1 MDLAILWFILIAV
14 LYIGY
19 FILEGFDFGVGML
32 MPFLGKKDNER
43 RAILNTIG
51 PHWDGNEVWLLTAG
65 GATFAAFPDWY
76 ATLFSGFYI
85 PLFLLLIGLIFRGVA
100 FEFRSLD
107 ESKRWRTAWDWIIF
121 GGSLVPSLLLGV
133 AFSNL
138 ARGVPIDA
146 NMEYVGGF
154 WNLLNPYA
162 LLGGVTL
169 VICCLVYG
177 ALFLSLKTNG
187 ELLKRARAA
196 ANKLWLPMVILLVAF
211 IVATYFATD
220 LPLLGVNPGLLPVV
234 AGITALVA
242 GVFIRR
248 KREGLAFVMM
258 ALGLAS
264 AFATVF
270 LIMYPRVMISSLDPA
285 WSITIHEAAS
295 GEMTLRIMTYVA
307 LIFVPIV
314 IGYQAWV
321 YWLFRRRV
329 ETDPEKLVY

>member
-1 MDLAILWFILIAV
+1 MDLGVLWFLLIAV
-14 LYIGY
+14 LFIGY

-43 RAILNTIG
+43 RAFINTIG
-51 PHWDGNEVWLLTAG
+51 PHWDGNEVWLITAG
-65 GATFAAFPDWY
+65 GATFAAFPHWY

-85 PLFLLLIGLIFRGVA
+85 PLFLLLVGLIFRGVA

-107 ESKRWRTAWDWIIF
+107 ESSRWRTAWDWIIF
-121 GGSLVPSLLLGV
+121 AGSLVPSLLLGI

-146 NMEYVGGF
+146 NMEYAGGF

-162 LLGGVTL
+162 LLGGITL
-169 VICCLVYG
+169 IICFLVYG
-177 ALFLSLKTNG
+177 ALYLSLKTTG
-187 ELLKRARAA
+187 VLQERARSAA
-196 ANKLWLPMVILLVAF
+196 KKLWLPMVVLLFVF

-220 LPLLGVNPGLLPVV
+220 LLSLGINPGLLPVF
-234 AGITALVA
+234 AGITALLA
-242 GVFIRR
+242 GFFILK
-248 KREGLAFVMM
+248 KREGLAFSMM
-258 ALGLAS
+258 AVGLAS

-270 LIMYPRVMISSLDPA
+270 RIMYPRVMISSLNPE
-285 WSITIHEAAS
+285 WSITIQEAAS
-295 GEMTLRIMTYVA
+295 SEITLRIMTYVA
-307 LIFVPIV
+307 IVFVPLV
-314 IGYQAWV
+314 IAYQVWV